1 MNAGNRQKKYV
12 WSFWENG
19 LKISKKTFFAH
30 YDYAENIYNELKN
43 TDAECIWTDGCFD
56 IFKDYQ

>member
-1 MNAGNRQKKYV
+1 MKKYT

-19 LKISKKTFFAH
+19 LEISKKTFFAH
-30 YDYAENIYNELKN
+30 YDYAENICNELKN
-43 TDAECIWTDGCFD
+43 TDAECIWSDGCFD

>member
-1 MNAGNRQKKYV
+1 MLEIDRKICLVFLGER
-12 WSFWENG
+12 
-19 LKISKKTFFAH
+19 LKNFGKNIFFAH
-30 YDYAENIYNELKN
+30 YDYAENIYKELKN